1 MNRFLIY
8 ILALG
13 AFAMG
18 TTEFVVSGI
27 LEVISEDLGVS
38 ISLAGQLVT
47 VYAFSFAIGALFLVM
62 VTAKFERKKV
72 LFYSMLFFIVG
83 GFIAFF
89 SFNFIILMVSRIVLA
104 LSGGVYFVV
113 ATNYAAQLAPA
124 EKRGSA
130 IATVITGFSIS
141 LVLGV
146 PLGTFISSFMD
157 WRYIF
162 LFISITMLI
171 TSALLN
177 KTLPILAGNTALSFN
192 AQLRLLKDKRLIY
205 GLFTTVLGIL
215 GYTMVFAYIA
225 PLLSTLVNFSIE
237 QTSMTLFI
245 IGIFAFIGSR
255 FGGFAV
261 DRWGPNRTISI
272 STLIHAACLLLLII
286 TSASTLSMLLVIVIW
301 GTAAWTTTPA
311 QQYYLISLKP
321 QASETVL
328 SFNTAI
334 MNLGMSLGAG
344 LGGVI
349 VGYTSIYHISWIAGV
364 IVLLSFVTAFI
375 SFSSNSEKKCIR
387 RMF

>member
-130 IATVITGFSIS
+130 IATVITGFTIS

-364 IVLLSFVTAFI
+364 IVLLSFVTASI

>member
-1 MNRFLIY
+1 MNRFIIY

-27 LEVISEDLGVS
+27 LEVIAEDLGVS

-89 SFNFIILMVSRIVLA
+89 SFNFITLMVSRIVLA

-130 IATVITGFSIS
+130 IATVITGFTIS

-171 TSALLN
+171 TGSLLN

-225 PLLSTLVNFSIE
+225 PLLSTIVNFSIE

-272 STLIHAACLLLLII
+272 STLIHASCLLLLII

-344 LGGVI
+344 LGGII

-364 IVLLSFVTAFI
+364 IVLLSFVTASI
-375 SFSSNSEKKCIR
+375 SFSSNTEKK
-387 RMF
+387 MY